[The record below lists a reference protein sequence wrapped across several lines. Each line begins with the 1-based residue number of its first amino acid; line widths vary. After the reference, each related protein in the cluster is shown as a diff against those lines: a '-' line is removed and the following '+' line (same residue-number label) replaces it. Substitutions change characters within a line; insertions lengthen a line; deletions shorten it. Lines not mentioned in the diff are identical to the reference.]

1 MLCLE
6 GVPNLPG
13 APQDEARA
21 TREAQEYCS
30 GLPCPPLG
38 DLPNQGI
45 TPKSPVLS
53 NLSPGG
59 MDEPTITDL
68 STREEAEEEI
78 DFEKGEV
85 VPGGTVGGRALCLGP
100 EKEGP
105 SPVTGSFSRYD
116 FI

>member
-1 MLCLE
+1 MLVEMGWE
-6 GVPNLPG
+6 GREPLVSTPLMSLP
-13 APQDEARA
+13 PHES
-21 TREAQEYCS
+21 Y
-30 GLPCPPLG
+30 
-38 DLPNQGI
+38 
-45 TPKSPVLS
+45 LS

-105 SPVTGSFSRYD
+105 SPVTGSLLPLPFP
-116 FI
+116 